1 MKLPLLRETSRNK
14 YLREYMC
21 GIAGIIDP
29 ALPSG
34 EIRRTLERMADAI
47 WHRGPDEGGF
57 FVRDGVGLAIRRLS
71 IIDVGGGHQPVGNED
86 RQVQVVLNG
95 EIYNYLDLRAELLGR
110 GHTFRTSS
118 DTEVIAHLYEE
129 KGADC
134 LTKLRGMFGVAVWDQ
149 RNRRLFLGR
158 DRLGKKPL
166 FYARQGK
173 RLVFGSEI
181 KAILAASPE
190 LADPDPQAVVPYFRH
205 GFVSEPKTMFRG
217 IRKLPAAHWLS
228 YREGEATISRY
239 WQLRIPDDARAS
251 RPVGEV
257 KEELDHLLAESVRIR
272 LMSEVPLGVFLSG
285 GLDSSTVVAYAHKAG
300 LRPLKTFTIGFD
312 RPEWDESRDAQAVAD
327 HFQTDHHVL
336 HLSEDDL
343 KAHLP
348 ETVLSLVHHF
358 DEPFGDSSS
367 LPTYYVSK
375 LARQHVTVILS
386 GDGGDELFLGYTSHQ
401 GVKFA
406 EYFQRLP
413 PWLKRRTLPMLARA
427 GAGCLPAGQKYGAL
441 RAVKVL
447 EDSLL
452 PFERMYVSKG
462 ALCSE
467 DMLKQLFTKEFSA
480 QTSRFRTPQYSD
492 DVAEAIHSDMLPLDK
507 ASHID
512 LKHRLLEDMLV
523 KVDRMSMAHSL
534 EVRSPLLDHRLVEFA
549 LSLPT
554 SLKLQRWR
562 TKAILRDTVRRYL
575 PAATLRKRKHGF
587 SVPLREWFRGSL
599 HEMVCDYLSA
609 ANGQL
614 APGVFNHVTVSR
626 LIDEHY
632 RGERDHSSVLWLLL
646 NYAAWNSVYAH
657 PRALLGRR
665 QSVGDTRVAAS
676 CN

>member
-1 MKLPLLRETSRNK
+1 
-14 YLREYMC
+14 MC

-29 ALPSG
+29 AMSSA
-34 EIRRTLERMADAI
+34 EIRRTLERMAAAI

-57 FVRDGVGLAIRRLS
+57 FVGEGVGLAIRRLS
-71 IIDVGGGHQPVGNED
+71 IIDVGGGHQPVASED
-86 RQVQVVLNG
+86 GQVQVVLNG
-95 EIYNYLDLRAELLGR
+95 EIYNYLDLKSELITR
-110 GHTFRTSS
+110 GHRFRTSS

-129 KGADC
+129 SGVDC
-134 LTKLRGMFGVAVWDQ
+134 LTALRGMFGVAVWAQ
-149 RNRRLFLGR
+149 RNRRLLLGR

-166 FYARQGK
+166 FYAQQGS

-181 KAILAASPE
+181 KAILAAAPE
-190 LADPDPQAVVPYFRH
+190 LADPDPEAVIPYFRQ
-205 GFVSEPKTMFRG
+205 GFISEPRTMFRG
-217 IRKLPAAHWLS
+217 IRKLPAAHWLTFQN
-228 YREGEATISRY
+228 GVATTGRY
-239 WQLRIPDDARAS
+239 WHLSFQESDRAF

-257 KEELDHLLAESVRIR
+257 VEELDALLAESVRIR

-312 RPEWDESRDAQAVAD
+312 RPEWDESHDAQIVAD
-327 HFQTDHHVL
+327 HFETDHHVL
-336 HLSEDDL
+336 HLSEGDL

-401 GVKFA
+401 GVRFA
-406 EYFQRLP
+406 DYYQRLP
-413 PWLKRRTLPMLARA
+413 RWLNRRMLPALARV
-427 GAGCLPAGQKYGAL
+427 GATCLPAGRKYGAL

-452 PFERMYVSKG
+452 PFEAMYLSKG
-462 ALCSE
+462 SLCG
-467 DMLKQLFTKEFSA
+467 DVLLKQLFTKEFSA
-480 QTSRFRTPQYSD
+480 QASRFWAPQYPED
-492 DVAEAIHSDMLPLDK
+492 ITAAMHSDLPALSK
-507 ASHID
+507 ASYID
-512 LKHRLLEDMLV
+512 VRHRLLEDMLV

-549 LSLPT
+549 ASLPA
-554 SLKLQRWR
+554 SLKLRGWQ

-575 PAATLRKRKHGF
+575 PSATLRKRKHGF
-587 SVPLREWFRGSL
+587 SVPLREWLRGSL

-609 ANGQL
+609 ANGHL
-614 APGVFNHVTVSR
+614 APGVFNHVTISR
-626 LIDEHY
+626 LIAEHHK
-632 RGERDHSSVLWLLL
+632 GERDHSSILWLLL
-646 NYAAWNSVYAH
+646 NYAAWHNLYAH
-657 PRALLGRR
+657 GRTSEHRR
-665 QSVGDTRVAAS
+665 QPAGETRIAAS
-676 CN
+676 I

>member
-1 MKLPLLRETSRNK
+1 
-14 YLREYMC
+14 MC

-34 EIRRTLERMADAI
+34 EIRRALERMADAI

-57 FVRDGVGLAIRRLS
+57 FVGEGVGLAIRRLS
-71 IIDVGGGHQPVGNED
+71 IIDVGGGHQPVASED
-86 RQVQVVLNG
+86 GQVQVVLNG

-110 GHTFRTSS
+110 GHIFRTSS

-134 LTKLRGMFGVAVWDQ
+134 LTRLRGMFGVAAWDQ
-149 RNRRLFLGR
+149 RSRRLFLGR

-166 FYARQGK
+166 FYAQQGK

-181 KAILAASPE
+181 KAILAAIPE

-205 GFVSEPKTMFRG
+205 GFISEPRTMFRG

-228 YREGEATISRY
+228 FRDGEATISRY
-239 WQLRIPDDARAS
+239 WQLRIPEDARAS

-257 KEELDHLLAESVRIR
+257 KEELDQLLAESVRIR

-285 GLDSSTVVAYAHKAG
+285 GLDSSAVVAYAHKAG

-312 RPEWDESRDAQAVAD
+312 RPEWDESRDAQVVAS

-336 HLSEDDL
+336 HLSEGDL

-401 GVKFA
+401 GVRFA
-406 EYFQRLP
+406 EYYQRLP
-413 PWLKRRTLPMLARA
+413 PWLKRRTLPMLAHA
-427 GAGCLPAGQKYGAL
+427 GAGCLPPGQKYGAL

-467 DMLKQLFTKEFSA
+467 DLLKGLFTKEFSA
-480 QTSRFRTPQYSD
+480 HTSRFRTPQYSE
-492 DVAEAIHSDMLPLDK
+492 DVAAAIHSDMSPLDK

-512 LKHRLLEDMLV
+512 LRHRLLEDMLV

-549 LSLPT
+549 LSLSP
-554 SLKLQRWR
+554 SLKLQGWR

-575 PAATLRKRKHGF
+575 PASTLRKRKHGF

-599 HEMVCDYLSA
+599 REMVCDYLSP
-609 ANGQL
+609 ANRQL
-614 APGVFNHVTVSR
+614 APGVFNHATVSR
-626 LIDEHY
+626 LIDEHH

-657 PRALLGRR
+657 PRTLLGR
-665 QSVGDTRVAAS
+665 QQTVGDSRVAAS

>member
-1 MKLPLLRETSRNK
+1 
-14 YLREYMC
+14 MC

-29 ALPSG
+29 TLPSA
-34 EIRRTLERMADAI
+34 EIRRTLERMAGAI

-71 IIDVGGGHQPVGNED
+71 IIDVGGGHQPVRSED
-86 RQVQVVLNG
+86 GQVQVVLNG
-95 EIYNYLDLRAELLGR
+95 EIYNYLDLRAELIAR
-110 GHTFRTSS
+110 GHIFHTSS

-134 LTKLRGMFGVAVWDQ
+134 LTRLRGMFGVAVWDQ
-149 RNRRLFLGR
+149 RSRRLLLGR
-158 DRLGKKPL
+158 DRMGKKPL
-166 FYARQGK
+166 FYAQQGK

-205 GFVSEPKTMFRG
+205 GFISEPRTMFRE

-228 YREGEATISRY
+228 YRGGEATISRY
-239 WQLRIPDDARAS
+239 WHLRIQENARPA
-251 RPVGEV
+251 RPAGELV
-257 KEELDHLLAESVRIR
+257 EELDELLAESVRIR

-327 HFQTDHHVL
+327 HFQTEHHVL
-336 HLSEDDL
+336 HLSEGDL

-348 ETVLSLVHHF
+348 ETVLSLAHHF

-367 LPTYYVSK
+367 LPMYYVSK

-401 GVKFA
+401 GIRFA
-406 EYFQRLP
+406 EGYQRLP
-413 PWLKRRTLPMLARA
+413 AWLNRRILPALARG
-427 GAGCLPAGQKYGAL
+427 GAACLPAGRKYGAL

-452 PFERMYVSKG
+452 PFEQMYVSKG

-467 DMLKQLFTKEFSA
+467 DLLKRLFTKEFSA
-480 QTSRFRTPQYSD
+480 HTSRFRASQYSE
-492 DVAEAIHSDMLPLDK
+492 DVAAAIHSDMSPLDK

-512 LKHRLLEDMLV
+512 LRHRLLEDMLV

-549 LSLPT
+549 LSLPP
-554 SLKLQRWR
+554 SLKLRGWR

-575 PAATLRKRKHGF
+575 PAATLRKRKQGF

-599 HEMVCDYLSA
+599 RHMVCDYLSP
-609 ANGQL
+609 ANGLL
-614 APGVFNHVTVSR
+614 APGVFNPAAVSR

-632 RGERDHSSVLWLLL
+632 RGELDHSSVLWLLL
-646 NYAAWNSVYAH
+646 SYAAWSSIYTHAGTSPV
-657 PRALLGRR
+657 RR
-665 QSVGDTRVAAS
+665 QTGGETRVAAS

>member
-1 MKLPLLRETSRNK
+1 
-14 YLREYMC
+14 MC
-21 GIAGIIDP
+21 GIAGIVDP

-34 EIRRTLERMADAI
+34 EIRRILERMADAI

-71 IIDVGGGHQPVGNED
+71 IIDVGGGHQPVRSED
-86 RQVQVVLNG
+86 GQIQVVLNG
-95 EIYNYLDLRAELLGR
+95 EIYNYLDLRRELIAR
-110 GHTFRTSS
+110 RHVFRTSS

-129 KGADC
+129 RGPDC
-134 LTKLRGMFGVAVWDQ
+134 LTSLRGMFGVAVWDQ
-149 RNRRLFLGR
+149 RARRLLLGR

-166 FYARQGK
+166 FYAQRGK
-173 RLVFGSEI
+173 CLVFGSEI

-205 GFVSEPKTMFRG
+205 GFIPEPRTMFRG
-217 IRKLPAAHWLS
+217 IRKLPAAHWFS
-228 YREGEATISRY
+228 YRNGEATISRY
-239 WQLRIPDDARAS
+239 WHLRIQENVRAS
-251 RPVGEV
+251 RPASELR
-257 KEELDHLLAESVRIR
+257 EELDELLAESVRIR

-312 RPEWDESRDAQAVAD
+312 RPDWDESRDAQAVAN
-327 HFQTDHHVL
+327 HFETDHHVL
-336 HLSEDDL
+336 YLSEADL
-343 KAHLP
+343 RAHLP

-367 LPTYYVSK
+367 LPTYYVSR

-401 GVKFA
+401 GVRFA
-406 EYFQRLP
+406 EYYRRLP
-413 PWLKRRTLPMLARA
+413 QWLNRHILPTLARA
-427 GAGCLPAGQKYGAL
+427 GAACLPGGRKYAAW

-452 PFERMYVSKG
+452 PFEQMYVSKG

-467 DMLKQLFTKEFSA
+467 DLLKQLLTKEFSA
-480 QTSRFRTPQYSD
+480 HTSEFRAPQYSEG
-492 DVAEAIHSDMLPLDK
+492 VLAAMHSDLSPLDK
-507 ASHID
+507 ASYID
-512 LKHRLLEDMLV
+512 LRHRLLEDMLV

-549 LSLPT
+549 LSLPP
-554 SLKLQRWR
+554 SLKLQGWR

-575 PAATLRKRKHGF
+575 PAATLRKRKQGF

-599 HEMVCDYLSA
+599 REMVSDYLSP

-614 APGVFNHVTVSR
+614 PPGMFHNATVSR

-632 RGERDHSSVLWLLL
+632 RGVRDHSSVLWLLL

-657 PRALLGRR
+657 PRARLGRR
-665 QSVGDTRVAAS
+665 ESSREMRVATS
-676 CN
+676 YGSYN